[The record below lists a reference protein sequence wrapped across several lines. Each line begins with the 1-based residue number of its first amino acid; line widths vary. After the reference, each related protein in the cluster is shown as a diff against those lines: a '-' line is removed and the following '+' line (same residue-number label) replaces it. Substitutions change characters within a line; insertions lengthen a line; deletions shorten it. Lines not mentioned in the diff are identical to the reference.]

1 MLRPRSQNSLG
12 KKENKGKS
20 QRHISED
27 EVGRGWWS
35 SSKSRLAS
43 QSDLVWMLALP
54 CSSPVTLLVN
64 SLTLRRGN
72 DNVSLQVVVRLGD
85 MVHTKHFLVTLLYS
99 ILELQPK
106 VEFLLCDKMCSGI
119 DFTSTTPPISTL
131 YSLLI
136 FFFINSKALPMNIF
150 WQSNVN
156 DNKSLSNLFP

>member
-1 MLRPRSQNSLG
+1 M
-12 KKENKGKS
+12 
-20 QRHISED
+20 
-27 EVGRGWWS
+27 
-35 SSKSRLAS
+35 
-43 QSDLVWMLALP
+43 
-54 CSSPVTLLVN
+54 TLLVN

-106 VEFLLCDKMCSGI
+106 VEFLLYDKMCAGI

-150 WQSNVN
+150 
-156 DNKSLSNLFP
+156 